1 MNDNV
6 NHSNV
11 KYPSTGQF
19 RNAVHNLKSALTF
32 VGVDE
37 NNNAVYDTTK
47 ELPLVDFVGT
57 VKVHGTNASLIMFED
72 QTIYCQSKER
82 LLSFGYDNAGFW
94 EAMQYIETKELFD
107 KVKTQ
112 YLKLNNKEP
121 EYPIIIAGEYAGK
134 GIQKGVAVSE
144 VDKFFM
150 IFGVKVGN
158 LWLPI
163 EDYHI
168 NKPEDR
174 IFHALDF
181 PSFEVTIDL
190 NNPAEIQNTLISFT
204 ESVENECPI
213 GKQLGAVDCM
223 IGEGI
228 VWKPKNAPWCDNSG
242 YWFKVKGEKHSS
254 SKVKKLASVNVEK
267 LNSIKDFVDYAVTE
281 SRLEQGLGE
290 IGLDMKKMGEFIKW
304 ISQDVFKEESDT
316 MKENN
321 LEMKDIGKEL
331 SNKARKWYIEQYNS
345 AV

>member
-1 MNDNV
+1 MNDKV
-6 NHSNV
+6 NHGNV

-19 RNAVHNLKSALTF
+19 RNAIHNLKSALTF
-32 VGVDE
+32 AGVDE

-94 EAMQYIETKELFD
+94 EAMQHIETKELFD

-121 EYPIIIAGEYAGK
+121 EYPIIIAGEWAGK
-134 GIQKGVAVSE
+134 GIHNGVAVSE

-150 IFGVKVGN
+150 IFGVKVGQD
-158 LWLPI
+158 WQPM
-163 EDYHI
+163 EDYNI
-168 NKPEDR
+168 SKPEDR
-174 IFHALDF
+174 IFNALDF
-181 PSFEVTIDL
+181 PTFKVTIDL
-190 NNPAEIQNTLISFT
+190 NHPGEIQNTLISLT
-204 ESVENECPI
+204 ESVENECPV
-213 GKQLGAVDCM
+213 GKQLGATEST

-228 VWKPKNAPWCDNSG
+228 VWKPKDIPWCHNSE

-254 SKVKKLASVNVEK
+254 SKIKKLASVDVEK

-290 IGLDMKKMGEFIKW
+290 IGLDMKKTGEFLKW

-316 MKENN
+316 LKENN
-321 LEMKDIGKEL
+321 LEMKNIGKEL
-331 SNKARKWYIEQYNS
+331 SNKARKWYVKS
-345 AV
+345 LLDL

>member
-1 MNDNV
+1 MVEDTNVILFLSRIKSNGEEGKDIRFTPKGANAFLEDIAPYILPQFSYKLPKYLRNIPKIDISEVYSEYEQPLLETVITKIDNTFKP
-6 NHSNV
+6 NV
-11 KYPSTGQF
+11 KTKYDIQVEGNHNYFS
-19 RNAVHNLKSALTF
+19 NNMLVHNS
-32 VGVDE
+32 
-37 NNNAVYDTTK
+37 
-47 ELPLVDFVGT
+47 
-57 VKVHGTNASLIMFED
+57 
-72 QTIYCQSKER
+72 
-82 LLSFGYDNAGFW
+82 
-94 EAMQYIETKELFD
+94 
-107 KVKTQ
+107 
-112 YLKLNNKEP
+112 
-121 EYPIIIAGEYAGK
+121 

-150 IFGVKVGN
+150 IFGIKIGN

-190 NNPAEIQNTLISFT
+190 NDPAAIQNTLITFT
-204 ESVENECPI
+204 ESVENECPV
-213 GKQLGAVDCM
+213 GKQLGAVDCL

-228 VWKPKNAPWCDNSG
+228 VWKPKTTPWCDNSD

-254 SKVKKLASVNVEK
+254 SKVKKLASVDVEK

-281 SRLEQGLGE
+281 SRLQQGLTE